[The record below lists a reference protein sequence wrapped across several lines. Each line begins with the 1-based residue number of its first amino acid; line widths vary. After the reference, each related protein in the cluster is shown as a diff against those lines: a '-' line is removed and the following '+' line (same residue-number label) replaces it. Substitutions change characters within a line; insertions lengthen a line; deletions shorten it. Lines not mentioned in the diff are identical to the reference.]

1 MYRILIVDNE
11 PIIVDGIYHL
21 FLEIGHL
28 ELDVYRAYSSAQ
40 ALKLLEKHKID
51 IAFLDIHMPGMN
63 GLDLQKKMQ
72 ERWRRCKVIFL
83 TGFNDFSYV
92 QSALRHGVVDFVLKT
107 EGDGKILESLDKAVE
122 QILHES
128 TDRRHIEQAKR
139 MTEQARPMLQKEFV
153 LELLHGERTFNET
166 LESRFLEL
174 DFPLSVRHPVNLTL
188 GRVDEWPDE
197 MSSSDKALLLYSIQ
211 NIAQE
216 HLHEMH
222 LFYLAYSHTHFIWL
236 MQPKAV
242 REREEPNAE
251 AWRSAIAMVSGTL
264 DSIQATCKQ
273 LLKLP
278 ISLATLGTTTKWP
291 DVAHDF
297 GVLRQEMVSGLGLGQ
312 EVILSEVAFHP
323 EAEAKAEPGQPD
335 TRLHGKNM
343 RLLESYLESG
353 NAMEFA
359 DLSAE
364 MLENASGSVVRYPH
378 YMETYFSIA
387 ALLLQ
392 HWNKRGISSVL
403 PDKRMLE
410 KLAHISDHATWR
422 AAAEHFAALAGLMS
436 QSMRED
442 QRGRSDEVVDKL
454 HRYISEHLHSDL
466 SLNKLSEV
474 VYLNPA
480 YLSRLYKQTQG
491 VGLADYISDR
501 RIEKAVELLRGS
513 SLLVQKI
520 AEQVGLEP
528 GYFIKLFK
536 KTMKMTPQEYRES
549 VLR

>member
-11 PIIVDGIYHL
+11 PIIVDGLYHL
-21 FLEIGHL
+21 FLEVGHL
-28 ELDVYRAYSSAQ
+28 ELDVHRAYSSAQ

-72 ERWRRCKVIFL
+72 ERWRKCKVIFQ
-83 TGFNDFSYV
+83 TGFNDFSYA

-107 EGDGKILESLDKAVE
+107 EGDEKILESLDKAVE
-122 QILHES
+122 QLVHES
-128 TDRRHIEQAKR
+128 TDRRQIEQAKR

-153 LELLHGERTFNET
+153 LDLLYGERIFSES
-166 LESRFLEL
+166 LELHFLEL
-174 DFPLSVRHPVNLTL
+174 DFPLSLRHPVNLTL
-188 GRVDEWPDE
+188 GRVDEWPED
-197 MSSSDKALLLYSIQ
+197 MSGSDKTLLLYSIQ

-216 HLHEMH
+216 HLHEMR

-242 REREEPNAE
+242 LDGEEPTTE
-251 AWRSAIAMVSGTL
+251 AWRSAIAMVSGML
-264 DSIQATCKQ
+264 DSIQATCKE

-278 ISLATLGTTTKWP
+278 ISLATLGTTTVWNS
-291 DVAHDF
+291 VAYDF
-297 GVLRQEMVSGLGLGQ
+297 SVLRQEMGSGLGLGQ
-312 EVILSEVAFHP
+312 EVILSEAAFHP
-323 EAEAKAEPGQPD
+323 GAEAEPSQPD
-335 TRLHGKNM
+335 ARIYGKNM

-353 NAMEFA
+353 NAAEFA
-359 DLSAE
+359 VLCSE

-378 YMETYFSIA
+378 YLETYLSIA

-392 HWNKRGISSVL
+392 QWNKRGITGAL
-403 PDKRMLE
+403 PDKRMLD
-410 KLAHISDHATWR
+410 KLAHISEHATWR

-442 QRGRSDEVVDKL
+442 QRGRSDAVVDKL

-501 RIEKAVELLRGS
+501 RIEKALELLRGI

-528 GYFIKLFK
+528 GYFIKMFK

-549 VLR
+549 LLR